1 MIPALQTTGIL
12 LMVLGLAHAAFPR
25 HFRWRGETAGLSL
38 LTRQILYIHTAFI
51 GLTVFLIG
59 LLCATCAADLAG
71 TPLGQRICLGL
82 AAFWCIRLVV
92 QFFGYSPDLWRG
104 KPFETT
110 MHILFSL
117 FWAFLTTLF
126 SLAALR

>member
-1 MIPALQTTGIL
+1 MIPALQTTGVL
-12 LMVLGLAHAAFPR
+12 LMALGLAHAAFPR
-25 HFRWRGETAGLSL
+25 HFRWREETVGLSL
-38 LTRQILYIHTAFI
+38 LTRQILHIHTAFI

-59 LLCATCAADLAG
+59 LLCATCAADLID

-82 AAFWCIRLVV
+82 AAFWGIRLVV

-110 MHILFSL
+110 MHILFGL
-117 FWAFLTTLF
+117 FWVYLTTLF
-126 SLAALR
+126 SLAALC

>member
-1 MIPALQTTGIL
+1 ML
-12 LMVLGLAHAAFPR
+12 LGLAHAAFPR
-25 HFRWRGETAGLSL
+25 HFRWREETAGLSL

-59 LLCATCAADLAG
+59 LLSATCAQDLTG
-71 TPLGQRICLGL
+71 TPLGRKICLGL
-82 AAFWCIRLVV
+82 AAFWGIRLVV

-104 KPFETT
+104 KKFETT

-126 SLAALR
+126 FLAAWP

>member
-1 MIPALQTTGIL
+1 MILALQTTGIL

-25 HFRWRGETAGLSL
+25 HFRWREETAGLTL
-38 LTRQILYIHTAFI
+38 LTRQILHIHTAFI
-51 GLTVFLIG
+51 GLMVFLIG
-59 LLCATCAADLAG
+59 LLCSTCAADLIS

-82 AAFWCIRLVV
+82 AAFWGIRLVV

-117 FWAFLTTLF
+117 FWASLTTLF